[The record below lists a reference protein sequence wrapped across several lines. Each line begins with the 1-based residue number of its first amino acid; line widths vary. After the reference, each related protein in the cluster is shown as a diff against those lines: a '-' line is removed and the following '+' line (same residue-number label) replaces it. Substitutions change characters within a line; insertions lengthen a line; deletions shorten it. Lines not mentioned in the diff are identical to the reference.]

1 MLSTIESNQ
10 VMWTDSIM
18 LYEFEFTQKLTPD
31 LFIFL
36 RVLVLLLPVN
46 VIHLNFLLLENFI
59 ALIRFLDSP
68 EQEINTIRSPASA

>member
-1 MLSTIESNQ
+1 
-10 VMWTDSIM
+10 M

-68 EQEINTIRSPASA
+68 EQ